1 MTVLREPGSV
11 NAARGPTPLGVQ
23 DHIRFQP
30 APIQKNDRPGL
41 NQAFREQYEDQIENK
56 GSGEP
61 GQTQQSVL
69 LIQISGLTSM
79 WESQSDYYVQIAKVQ
94 SGSF

>member
-1 MTVLREPGSV
+1 M
-11 NAARGPTPLGVQ
+11 RGPTPRGVQ
-23 DHIRFQP
+23 DRTQFRP
-30 APIQKNDRPGL
+30 AQTQLSYRPGL
-41 NQAFREQYEDQIENK
+41 NQAFREQYEGQIENK

-69 LIQISGLTSM
+69 LIPISGLTST
-79 WESQSDYYVQIAKVQ
+79 WESQSGYYVQIAKVQ